1 MLTIETG
8 TAGIDAVRALERRRV
23 AATRSND
30 ADALAPLL
38 HDELIYINSVGKI
51 YDKQEYL
58 GEIRTH
64 CLTYNQD
71 FDVRETEARVLDDL
85 IILAGIMTG
94 HSRLDGEQ
102 QVFNYRSIGIW
113 RKESREW
120 RLLAWQS
127 SAGNQG
133 F

>member
-1 MLTIETG
+1 MLSIETEM
-8 TAGIDAVRALERRRV
+8 AGIDIVRDLERRRV
-23 AATRSND
+23 VATRSNN
-30 ADALAPLL
+30 ADALEPLL

-51 YDKQEYL
+51 YDKSEYL

-64 CLTYNQD
+64 CLTYDQD
-71 FDVRETEARVLDDL
+71 FDVRETETRVLDDL

-94 HSRLDGEQ
+94 HSRLGGEQ
-102 QVFNYRSIGIW
+102 QVFNYRSVGIW
-113 RKESREW
+113 RKESEEW